1 MLALL
6 FLSVGL
12 AMDAFAV
19 SLARGASGEQ
29 RLDRAIELG
38 VLFGLAQG
46 LMPLLGWL
54 LGLVFSETF
63 KTFDHWIAF
72 VLLAGLGWRMLLEA
86 SSDDGKAEVGSHGRW
101 LGLLL
106 AAFATSVDA
115 AAAGLTLPLLGASI
129 PIACIAIG
137 VTTALLC
144 TLGYMI
150 GAHASRQVGKA
161 AEIIGGVIL
170 IALGAKI
177 LIEHLA
183 T

>member
-6 FLSVGL
+6 FLSLGL

-19 SLARGASGEQ
+19 SLARGAAGEQ
-29 RLDRAIELG
+29 RLVRAVELG

-54 LGLVFSETF
+54 LGQVFSESF
-63 KTFDHWIAF
+63 KSFDHWIAF

-86 SSDDGKAEVGSHGRW
+86 TSDDGEEEVGAHGRW

-106 AAFATSVDA
+106 SAFATSVDA
-115 AAAGLTLPLLGASI
+115 AAAGLTLPLLETAIPLACLTIGA
-129 PIACIAIG
+129 
-137 VTTALLC
+137 TTALLC
-144 TLGYMI
+144 TLGYMA
-150 GAHASRQVGKA
+150 GAHASKRAGKG
-161 AEIIGGVIL
+161 AEIFGGIIL

-177 LIEHLA
+177 LVEHLTA
-183 T
+183 